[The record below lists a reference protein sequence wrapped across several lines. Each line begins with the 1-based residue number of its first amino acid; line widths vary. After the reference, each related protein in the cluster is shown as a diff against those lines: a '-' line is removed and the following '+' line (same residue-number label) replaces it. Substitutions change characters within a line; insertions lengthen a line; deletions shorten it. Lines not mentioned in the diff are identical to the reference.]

1 MEITSERNDMAE
13 ETFRLKKRKML
24 TLVGELF
31 QTFDVDQGHTLDDAE
46 VPVMLKALVK
56 HQDKLDKV
64 RIPFVRLPLS
74 VCTVV
79 LCVDLCLLLRASL
92 ATILRV
98 PSLVST

>member
-13 ETFRLKKRKML
+13 ENFRLKKRKML

-31 QTFDVDQGHTLDDAE
+31 QKFDVDQGHTLDDAE

-64 RIPFVRLPLS
+64 SSAHRQELS
-74 VCTVV
+74 Q
-79 LCVDLCLLLRASL
+79 
-92 ATILRV
+92 
-98 PSLVST
+98 